1 MNNSEAIALFEK
13 AHLAHEI
20 VEMKNDIKDIDCILG
35 EKYINMDDVL
45 KKIKKINEKHP
56 ENIVINYI
64 IFPPIGGIC
73 QVDNAPDSSKIN
85 DLTWKKRYLQAK
97 SFGKTFDELVKELTN
112 GNYLS

>member
-13 AHLAHEI
+13 VHLAHEI
-20 VEMKNDIKDIDCILG
+20 ADMKNDIQDIDRILG
-35 EKYINMDDVL
+35 EKTINMDDVL
-45 KKIKKINEKHP
+45 EKIKEINEKHS

-64 IFPPIGGIC
+64 IFPPIGGTC
-73 QVDNAPDSSKIN
+73 QADDAPDSSKIN
-85 DLTWKKRYLQAK
+85 DLIWKKRYLQAK